1 MRSTAITFSVILLS
15 WVLGFFG
22 FIYVI
27 GNYELDTSTRTE
39 AIVIFGDN
47 KQKLYTAAALLKLG
61 YAPLILLTNDENPT
75 SYKNYLKEQGVP
87 EYQVILDPEILR
99 GNKHYPTNTYL
110 LLKKYGISS
119 IRLVT
124 LAEEMP
130 RAIYETTRY
139 LPRGAI
145 VPHIVLVKNKSYR
158 SIFVEYNKY
167 LLTIL
172 LSIFGLQDEFSIS
185 YS

>member
-1 MRSTAITFSVILLS
+1 MRSAAITFSVILLS
-15 WVLGFFG
+15 WLLGFFG
-22 FIYVI
+22 FIYMI
-27 GNYELDTSTRTE
+27 GNYELDTRTRAE

-61 YAPLILLTNDENPT
+61 YAPLILLANDENPVP
-75 SYKNYLKEQGVP
+75 YKNYFKEQGVP
-87 EYQVILDPEILR
+87 EYQVISDPETIR
-99 GNKHYPTNTYL
+99 SNKHYPINTYL

-145 VPHIVLVKNKSYR
+145 VPHIVLVQSKNYR

-167 LLTIL
+167 LLAIL
-172 LSIFGLQDEFSIS
+172 LSIFGLQDELSIS